1 MRLANSAL
9 VLALLITIGTSILAP
24 TLRASAWT
32 PEGNWI
38 VKDRLVLEAFGCSG
52 MLCGRIVW
60 LRDPSMRTPQL
71 CERMIVW
78 NLRRTGPGQWSGGWF
93 YDPENGSTYNIS
105 ATVQGNGT
113 ITARIYDGV
122 AWLGRTEILTRIP
135 RPGYLK
141 GWC

>member
-1 MRLANSAL
+1 MRAAKSGVLLGLLIAIATS
-9 VLALLITIGTSILAP
+9 VLAPPS
-24 TLRASAWT
+24 RASNWT
-32 PEGNWI
+32 PDGNWI
-38 VKDRLVLEAFGCSG
+38 VNDRLVLESFGCSG

-60 LRDPSMRTPQL
+60 LRDPSMRTPKM

-105 ATVQGNGT
+105 ATAQGNGT
-113 ITARIYDGV
+113 ISARIYDGV
-122 AWLGRTEILTRIP
+122 AWLGRTEILTRIR
-135 RPGYLK
+135 RPGNLK